1 MSLFEAE
8 NKIPTEQMSVSLPS
22 VNGLNYSATQ
32 EIRFEIPDNIEYFN
46 PKATSFE
53 CDVKLAFPTLSASQ
67 TYTRLQLD
75 PDIGAQ
81 SLISRVQIS
90 TKSGVL
96 LEEIAGYDVKCK
108 MEYNYTNSQSVQ
120 NKRAI
125 TEGCTTET
133 PDSRGTLGGSKSNAM
148 NHSNNPYFQSYSR
161 NAATLNGS
169 SAPNASEIFV
179 DCKVV
184 LPLHCGILGADRA
197 FPNKLAGSLVIS
209 ILLQDNNR
217 VFRQLDS
224 VMKYRRLKSNPLFH
238 SINGSKVSGSL
249 APNGSTDTFYF
260 QNFNSQHISPS
271 HCPFLISEQFGFTD
285 ENGSVDQVFTAVDGT
300 YGLPT
305 ISALTMETVGTETL
319 MKVTLNASVKLV
331 GGGMNASDGD
341 DYYAYS
347 RAITEGDEFNPT
359 YTVSNCNLIC
369 EKVSAGGFT
378 SDIENMMRE
387 GGSVVYDFMNC
398 TNYRYSQLVGDRV
411 AQISINPNSKRMK
424 AICCLP
430 CDASV
435 YRTVQAINASATYRI
450 KPVNNQD
457 VLFYAND
464 SGLAG
469 ISNNLSSYQFLYGS
483 EASGGPRLQPSRRV
497 STSKTSSGLSI
508 SAQPLIE
515 TDKALDAAR
524 IYAHSFAKFN
534 ENFGVFRAVALE
546 NGVYDAR
553 GVDFQLSV
561 EYNET
566 NGPQKPM
573 LWNNFVY
580 SLRSIVIRQD
590 SVTIDI

>member
-53 CDVKLAFPTLSASQ
+53 CDVKLAFPSALAANQ

-125 TEGCTTET
+125 TEGSTTET
-133 PDSRGTLGGSKSNAM
+133 PTNRGTIGGSKSNAM
-148 NHSNNPYFQSYSR
+148 DLSTNPYFKPYDP
-161 NAATLNGS
+161 NAATINAA
-169 SAPNASEIFV
+169 SAGNASEIFV

-184 LPLHCGILGADRA
+184 LPLNCGILGGDRA
-197 FPNKLAGSLVIS
+197 FPNKLCGSIVVN

-224 VMKYRRLKSNPLFH
+224 VMKYRRLSSNPIFH

-249 APNGSTDTFYF
+249 ATNGSTNTFFF
-260 QNFNSQHISPS
+260 QNFNTQHISPS
-271 HCPFLISEQFGFTD
+271 HFPFLIGEQFGFTD
-285 ENGSVDQVFTAVDGT
+285 DAGTTDQVFTSAS
-300 YGLPT
+300 GLPT
-305 ISALTMETVGTETL
+305 VQEITMATVGTETL
-319 MKVTLNASVKLV
+319 MKVTLNSSVQLT

-341 DYYAYS
+341 FYYAYS
-347 RAITEGDEFNPT
+347 RAITEGGEFNPT

-411 AQISINPNSKRMK
+411 ASISINPNSRRMK
-424 AICCLP
+424 AICCLAT
-430 CDASV
+430 DASV

-450 KPVNNQD
+450 KPSPNAD
-457 VLFYAND
+457 IFLYAND

-497 STSKTSSGLSI
+497 STSKTSSGISI

-534 ENFGVFRAVALE
+534 ENFGIFRAVALE

-566 NGPQKPM
+566 DGPQKPM

>member
-53 CDVKLAFPTLSASQ
+53 CDVRLAFPTTLAANQ

-125 TEGCTTET
+125 TEGSTTET

-148 NHSNNPYFQSYSR
+148 NHSNNPYFQSYDP
-161 NAATLNGS
+161 NAATLNAAS
-169 SAPNASEIFV
+169 TPNASEIFV

-184 LPLHCGILGADRA
+184 LPINCGILSADRA
-197 FPNKLAGSLVIS
+197 FPNKLAGSIVVS

-224 VMKYRRLKSNPLFH
+224 VMKYRRLNSNPLFH

-249 APNGSTDTFYF
+249 VPNGSTDEFFF
-260 QNFNSQHISPS
+260 QNENSQHISPS
-271 HCPFLISEQFGFTD
+271 HCPFLIGEQFGFTNSD
-285 ENGSVDQVFTAVDGT
+285 GTTDQVFTSAS
-300 YGLPT
+300 GLPT
-305 ISALTMETVGTETL
+305 IKEITMATVGTETL
-319 MKVTLNASVKLV
+319 MKVTLNSSVELT
-331 GGGMNASDGD
+331 GGGMNASDGAEFW
-341 DYYAYS
+341 AYS
-347 RAITEGDEFNPT
+347 RAITEGGEFNPT

-378 SDIENMMRE
+378 SDIESMMRE

-398 TNYRYSQLVGDRV
+398 TNYKYSQLVGDRV
-411 AQISINPNSKRMK
+411 ASISINPNSRRMK
-424 AICCLP
+424 SICCIP
-430 CDASV
+430 TDASV

-464 SGLAG
+464 SGIAG

-515 TDKALDAAR
+515 TDKCLDAAR

-566 NGPQKPM
+566 DGPQKPM

-580 SLRSIVIRQD
+580 SLRSMVVRQD